1 MDIALMNV
9 RILFQRNVVKM
20 DKIGNHTNTWEDYY
34 SCYATVSG
42 EGGTEKTA
50 AGLVVDDSDISFSV
64 RYYRLVSKIES
75 TGYRILFDGSI
86 YNILSIDHMNYKRKS
101 VKFKCQKVR
110 R

>member
-1 MDIALMNV
+1 VDIALMNV
-9 RILFQRNVVKM
+9 RILFQKNVVKT

-42 EGGTEKTA
+42 ENGTEKTV

-64 RYYRLVSKIES
+64 RYCRLVSKIES
-75 TGYRILFDGSI
+75 TGYRILFNDAI
-86 YNILSIDHMNYKRKS
+86 YNILSVDHMNYKRKS
-101 VKFKCQKVR
+101 VKFKCQRVR

>member
-1 MDIALMNV
+1 MDITLMNV
-9 RILFQRNVVKM
+9 RILFQKNVIKT
-20 DKIGNHTNTWEDYY
+20 DKIGNHTNIWEDYY

-50 AGLVVDDSDISFSV
+50 AGIVVDDYDISFSV
-64 RYYRLVSKIES
+64 RYCRLVSKIDS
-75 TGYRILFDGSI
+75 TGYRILFNGSI

-101 VKFKCQKVR
+101 VKFKCQRVR

>member
-64 RYYRLVSKIES
+64 RYCRLVSKIES

>member
-9 RILFQRNVVKM
+9 RIMFQKNVIKT
-20 DKIGNHTNTWEDYY
+20 DEIGNHTNTWEDYY

-64 RYYRLVSKIES
+64 RYCRLVSKIES
-75 TGYRILFDGSI
+75 TGYRILFNGSI

-101 VKFKCQKVR
+101 VKFKCRKVR

>member
-9 RILFQRNVVKM
+9 KILFQKNAVQT
-20 DKIGNHTNTWEDYY
+20 DKIGNHTNAWEDYY

-50 AGLVVDDSDISFSV
+50 VGLVVDDSDISFSV
-64 RYYRLVSKIES
+64 RYCRMVSKIDS
-75 TGYRILFDGSI
+75 TGYRILFNDTI

-101 VKFKCQKVR
+101 VKFKCQRVR

>member
-1 MDIALMNV
+1 MDISLMNV
-9 RILFQRNVVKM
+9 RILFQKNVVKT

-42 EGGTEKTA
+42 ESGTEKTA

-64 RYYRLVSKIES
+64 RYCLVVSKIDS
-75 TGYRILFDGSI
+75 TGYRIIFNGAI

-101 VKFKCQKVR
+101 VKVKCQKVR

>member
-9 RILFQRNVVKM
+9 RILFQKNAVQT
-20 DKIGNHTNTWEDYY
+20 DKVGNHTNAWEDYY

-50 AGLVVDDSDISFSV
+50 AGLVVDDSDICFSV
-64 RYYRLVSKIES
+64 RYCRLVSKIDS
-75 TGYRILFDGSI
+75 TGYRIIFGGSI

-101 VKFKCQKVR
+101 VKFKCQRVR

>member
-9 RILFQRNVVKM
+9 RILFQKNVVKT
-20 DKIGNHTNTWEDYY
+20 DKIGNHTNAWEDYY

-42 EGGTEKTA
+42 EGGTEKTV

-64 RYYRLVSKIES
+64 RYCGLVSKVDS
-75 TGYRILFDGSI
+75 SGYRIIFNDAI
-86 YNILSIDHMNYKRKS
+86 YNILSIDYMNYKRKS
-101 VKFKCQKVR
+101 VKFKCQRVR

>member
-9 RILFQRNVVKM
+9 RILFQKNVVQT
-20 DKIGNHTNTWEDYY
+20 DKIGNHINTWEDYY

-64 RYYRLVSKIES
+64 RYCRLVSKVDS
-75 TGYRILFDGSI
+75 TGYRIIFNETI
-86 YNILSIDHMNYKRKS
+86 YNILSIDHMNYKRKF
-101 VKFKCQKVR
+101 VKFKCQRVR

>member
-1 MDIALMNV
+1 MDSALMNV
-9 RILFQRNVVKM
+9 RILFQKNVVQT

-50 AGLVVDDSDISFSV
+50 TGLVVDDSDISFSV
-64 RYYRLVSKIES
+64 RYCRLVSKVDSI
-75 TGYRILFDGSI
+75 GYRIIFNDAI
-86 YNILSIDHMNYKRKS
+86 YNILSIDHINYKRKS
-101 VKFKCQKVR
+101 VKFKCQRVR